1 MIILYKG
8 QIGARP
14 RSVLVGFDGSC
25 PLSFLSSRASEEI

>member
-14 RSVLVGFDGSC
+14 RSVLVGFEGFVSAVI
-25 PLSFLSSRASEEI
+25 SIE